1 MPQQASQG
9 CSKECSHC
17 LTLLTHVPALF
28 PLCNQRHTHSN
39 SRHQRSPMQL
49 QGMSQQCHASSM
61 AVVTAPNAQGPA
73 GPHQRL
79 CRPWHSSTQ
88 PRSLPVGHRQA
99 GPLGS
104 LGQAIVQPSVSVR
117 CQGRPVHSVPGGQHI
132 EGWTWGPQASQ
143 QPGSFSS
150 HMPVASGQEGAEP
163 GSTPCTPARSHVG
176 TGLAAGAGLVAELQ
190 AGCVVLSWLW
200 GQRGS
205 PDAERHAL
213 AQRTRVLLL
222 NSL

>member
-1 MPQQASQG
+1 
-9 CSKECSHC
+9 
-17 LTLLTHVPALF
+17 
-28 PLCNQRHTHSN
+28 
-39 SRHQRSPMQL
+39 MQL

-61 AVVTAPNAQGPA
+61 AVVMAPNAQGPA

-150 HMPVASGQEGAEP
+150 HMSVASGQEGAEP

-176 TGLAAGAGLVAELQ
+176 TGQRQALGLWQSSRRGVLCSPGCGARGAPQMLNAMPWPKGLEFCYLIACE
-190 AGCVVLSWLW
+190 A
-200 GQRGS
+200 
-205 PDAERHAL
+205 
-213 AQRTRVLLL
+213 
-222 NSL
+222 